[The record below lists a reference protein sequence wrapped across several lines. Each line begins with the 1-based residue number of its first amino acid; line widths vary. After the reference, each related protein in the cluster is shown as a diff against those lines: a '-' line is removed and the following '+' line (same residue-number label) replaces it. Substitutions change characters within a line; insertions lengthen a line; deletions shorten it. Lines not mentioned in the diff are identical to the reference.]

1 MQFLIA
7 FIFAM
12 TGVVLLNPASAQDP
26 DRQGNNA
33 FKEWDA
39 NGDGKVS
46 REEFPPSKAD
56 VFNRVD
62 TNGDG
67 FLSRQEDTAYRN
79 RRRGQDTENQAGSKQ
94 GPQLP
99 DGIELTPD
107 ITYATINGRE
117 LKLDFYAPKVK
128 PKKPM
133 PVVMWIH
140 GGGWKGGSKNNPRKA
155 LPILERGYILVSV
168 GYRLSG
174 EAIFP
179 AAIADC
185 KAAVRWV
192 RANAKTHGMD
202 PDRVGVW
209 GSSAGGHLVALLGTA
224 GDVTQWDAIHE
235 ENADYSSRPNA
246 VCDWFGPTDFLR
258 MNDFPSK
265 IDHDADGSPE
275 SRFIGAP
282 IQTVPE
288 KTQLANPI
296 KYISEKTPPFLIMH
310 GDNDMSVCY
319 NQSELLFGALLKAG
333 HSSQLYK
340 VVGGGHG
347 FRGAKN
353 ATPEILFKMSADFF
367 DQQFKAPPKREP
379 RQRTRS
385 RKPAVSAATL
395 ELYEPGE
402 FKGVKYRLMK
412 PIDYDPAK
420 KHPLVLSLH
429 GAGGRGSDN
438 IQTLRNWNE
447 LMVTMKPRKTLNTR
461 KIKG

>member
-1 MQFLIA
+1 MKFFTLFFIA
-7 FIFAM
+7 LTA
-12 TGVVLLNPASAQDP
+12 VVLVNPALAQQQN
-26 DRQGNNA
+26 RQGNNA

-39 NGDGKVS
+39 NGDGRVS
-46 REEFPPSKAD
+46 REEIPPSKAD
-56 VFNRVD
+56 VFKRVD

-67 FLSRQEDTAYRN
+67 FISRQEDTAYRN
-79 RRRGQDTENQAGSKQ
+79 RRRGQNTAANR

-99 DGIELTPD
+99 DGIKFTPD
-107 ITYATINGRE
+107 ITYATIEDRE
-117 LKLDFYAPKVK
+117 LKLDLYAPKLK
-128 PKKPM
+128 PAQPM

-140 GGGWKGGSKNNPRKA
+140 GGGWKGGSKDNPRRA

-168 GYRLSG
+168 EYRLSG

-202 PDRVGVW
+202 PDRIGVW

-224 GDVTQWDAIHE
+224 GDVSKWDAIHD

-246 VCDWFGPTDFLR
+246 VCDWFGPTDLLR

-265 IDHDADGSPE
+265 IDHDAENSPE

-288 KTQLANPI
+288 KSQLANPI
-296 KYISEKTPPFLIMH
+296 NYISAESPPFLIMH

-319 NQSELLFGALLKAG
+319 NQSELLHAALVKAG
-333 HSSQLYK
+333 VPSTLYK

-347 FRGAKN
+347 FRDAKN
-353 ATPEILFKMSADFF
+353 DSPDSLFKMSADFF
-367 DQQFKAPPKREP
+367 DKQFKAPRKRQP
-379 RQRTRS
+379 RNASTEDIGEQHDLSKTDSDKTAELRS
-385 RKPAVSAATL
+385 MLHEWRKSVSATMM
-395 ELYEPGE
+395 EPNP
-402 FKGVKYRLMK
+402 KYK
-412 PIDYDPAK
+412 FPA
-420 KHPLVLSLH
+420 
-429 GAGGRGSDN
+429 D
-438 IQTLRNWNE
+438 QE
-447 LMVTMKPRKTLNTR
+447 
-461 KIKG
+461 